1 MTERSLLIIDD
12 EPAIGTLIGR
22 AAQAAGY
29 GAVATSDAEVFKRSF
44 SDSHPDVICLDL
56 GMPGVDGI
64 ELLHFLAAQSCAS
77 QLLIISG
84 FDGRMLAAA
93 LALAEGLGL
102 NVVGTLSKPIHMAGL
117 RGLLTD
123 LSQVAT

>member
-1 MTERSLLIIDD
+1 MTDRSLLIIDD

-22 AAQAAGY
+22 AAQATGY
-29 GAVATSDAEVFKRSF
+29 RFVATSDPEVFKRNV
-44 SDSHPDVICLDL
+44 DDTHPDIICLDL

-64 ELLHFLAAQSCAS
+64 ELLHFLAARSCTS

-117 RGLLTD
+117 RDLLTE
-123 LSQVAT
+123 LSRAAA